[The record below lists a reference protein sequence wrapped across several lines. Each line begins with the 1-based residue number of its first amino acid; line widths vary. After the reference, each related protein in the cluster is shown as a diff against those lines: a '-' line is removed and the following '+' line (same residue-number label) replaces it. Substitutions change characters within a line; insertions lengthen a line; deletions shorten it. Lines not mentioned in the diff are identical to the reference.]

1 MQEIEIIKENLEGML
16 KDPYPESIFPK
27 LKEEDFEALKEF
39 WEERTG
45 RPIDALS
52 ADYGRIFRK
61 GIAHDVMEALT
72 ALNQLEEKLNKEIE
86 VERVIIAMYV
96 SNGYDAWHRESDAYK
111 EKLRTES
118 KAAIAEINRQ
128 RNEQ

>member
-72 ALNQLEEKLNKEIE
+72 ALNQLETKISSL
-86 VERVIIAMYV
+86 
-96 SNGYDAWHRESDAYK
+96 
-111 EKLRTES
+111 L
-118 KAAIAEINRQ
+118 
-128 RNEQ
+128 

>member
-1 MQEIEIIKENLEGML
+1 MQEIEKIRTLICEQIEVNDCPACN
-16 KDPYPESIFPK
+16 DPTYIACQEHK
-27 LKEEDFEALKEF
+27 
-39 WEERTG
+39 RHH
-45 RPIDALS
+45 
-52 ADYGRIFRK
+52 
-61 GIAHDVMEALT
+61 GILGEVLT
-72 ALNQLEEKLNKEIE
+72 SLNQLEEKLNKEIE